1 MISPH
6 NNLSSFMQNDTVA
19 IDMTPLIDII
29 FIVLVFLLLTANVP
43 LQSLHLDVPSAPN
56 AHLTPITEQKKMT
69 INVMPSSP
77 QWAINGQGYDHW
89 SEFEAAFNTSFKTQP
104 DVNIIIAADKSAS
117 IEPLMRA
124 LSLLQQHEI
133 KNTQVLMEQSQ

>member
-1 MISPH
+1 MH
-6 NNLSSFMQNDTVA
+6 NESLS

-43 LQSLHLDVPSAPN
+43 LQSLQLDVPTTPN
-56 AHLTPITEQKKMT
+56 AHLTPITVEKKMT

-77 QWAINGQGYDHW
+77 QWAINGQGYEHW
-89 SEFEAAFNTSFKTQP
+89 SEFEAAFNTAFNTQP
-104 DVNIIIAADKSAS
+104 DIKIIIAADKSAS
-117 IEPLMRA
+117 IEPLMRT

-133 KNTQVLMEQSQ
+133 KNTQVLMEHSQ